1 MSPNDLTQHLAL
13 SYSPSNTVRLILYN
27 RIPLHVGSIMK
38 KVFSI
43 TLVLGALAACQPQAP
58 SLDILGPVPELGHG
72 LMQGYLHGEPPL
84 NSAAFVPPP
93 PSEGSARQQADDAAS
108 EALRSLEGSARWDQ
122 AAIDANLH
130 FPAATSIF
138 SCALGTTVSETQTP
152 ALYRLLQR
160 SLTDLGLATY
170 PAKKAH
176 QRPRPFLIN
185 GEAICTPDERELLE
199 TDGSYPSGHSAIGWG
214 WALILSQLVPEK
226 AEALLA
232 RGRDYARSR
241 MVCNV
246 HWLSDTEAGMAVGA
260 AAFARLQN
268 NALFQATMAAARREL
283 NQANL
288 ERPDTAKCDAE
299 ASALASLQ

>member
-1 MSPNDLTQHLAL
+1 
-13 SYSPSNTVRLILYN
+13 
-27 RIPLHVGSIMK
+27 MK
-38 KVFSI
+38 KLFSV
-43 TLVLGALAACQPQAP
+43 TLVLGTLAACQAQSP

-72 LMQGYLHGEPPL
+72 LMESYLHGEPPL

-93 PSEGSARQQADDAAS
+93 PAEGSAKQQADDAAS
-108 EALRSLEGSARWDQ
+108 EALRSLKGSARWDQ
-122 AAIDANLH
+122 ATIDANLH

-138 SCALGTTVSETQTP
+138 ACALGTTVSEARTP

-185 GEAICTPDERELLE
+185 GDAICTPDDRELLE

-214 WALILSQLVPEK
+214 WALILSQLAPK
-226 AEALLA
+226 RAEALLA
-232 RGRDYARSR
+232 RGRDYARGR

-246 HWLSDTEAGMAVGA
+246 HWMSDTEVGMAVGA

-268 NALFQATMAAARREL
+268 NELFQVTMAAARAEL
-283 NQANL
+283 SS
-288 ERPDTAKCDAE
+288 
-299 ASALASLQ
+299 ASASAPDADACEREAATLALSD

>member
-1 MSPNDLTQHLAL
+1 
-13 SYSPSNTVRLILYN
+13 
-27 RIPLHVGSIMK
+27 MK
-38 KVFSI
+38 KLFSI
-43 TLVLGALAACQPQAP
+43 TAVLVALAGCQPQAP
-58 SLDILGPVPELGHG
+58 SFDILGPVPELGHG
-72 LMQGYLHGEPPL
+72 LMEGYLHGEPPL

-93 PSEGSARQQADDAAS
+93 PSENSARQKADDAAS
-108 EALRSLEGSARWDQ
+108 EALLSLEGSARWEM
-122 AAIDANLH
+122 AARDADLH

-138 SCALGTTVSETQTP
+138 SCALGANVSEAETP

-185 GEAICTPDERELLE
+185 GEAICTPDDQELLE

-214 WALILSQLVPEK
+214 WALILSQLAPEK
-226 AEALLA
+226 AEPLLA

-246 HWLSDTEAGMAVGA
+246 HWMSDTEAGMAVGA

-268 NALFQATMAAARREL
+268 NELFQATMTAARAEL
-283 NQANL
+283 SSASVSA
-288 ERPDTAKCDAE
+288 PDPDACEQE
-299 ASALASLQ
+299 AATLALSN

>member
-1 MSPNDLTQHLAL
+1 
-13 SYSPSNTVRLILYN
+13 
-27 RIPLHVGSIMK
+27 MK
-38 KVFSI
+38 KLLSI
-43 TLVLGALAACQPQAP
+43 TLVFGALAACQPQPP

-72 LMQGYLHGEPPL
+72 LMEGYLQGEPPL

-122 AAIDANLH
+122 AARDADLH

-138 SCALGTTVSETQTP
+138 ACALGATVSEAQTP

-214 WALILSQLVPEK
+214 WALILSQLAPEK

-232 RGRDYARSR
+232 RGRAYARSR

-246 HWLSDTEAGMAVGA
+246 HWMSDTEAGMAVGA

-268 NALFQATMAAARREL
+268 NELFQATMAAARAEL
-283 NQANL
+283 SSASVSA
-288 ERPDTAKCDAE
+288 PDADACEQE
-299 ASALASLQ
+299 AATLALSD

>member
-1 MSPNDLTQHLAL
+1 MLLIQTFQLGG
-13 SYSPSNTVRLILYN
+13 SN
-27 RIPLHVGSIMK
+27 MK
-38 KVFSI
+38 KLFPI
-43 TLVLGALAACQPQAP
+43 TLVLGALAACQPQPP

-72 LMQGYLHGEPPL
+72 LMEGYLQGEPPL

-93 PSEGSARQQADDAAS
+93 PSEGSASQQADDAAS

-122 AAIDANLH
+122 AASDADLH

-138 SCALGTTVSETQTP
+138 ACALGANVSEAQTP

-185 GEAICTPDERELLE
+185 GEAICTPDDRELLE

-214 WALILSQLVPEK
+214 WALILSQLAPDK

-232 RGRDYARSR
+232 RGRAYARSR

-246 HWLSDTEAGMAVGA
+246 HWMSDTEAGMAVGA

-268 NALFQATMAAARREL
+268 NELFQATMAAARAEL
-283 NQANL
+283 SSASVSAPD
-288 ERPDTAKCDAE
+288 PDTCEQEVATL
-299 ASALASLQ
+299 ALSD

>member
-1 MSPNDLTQHLAL
+1 MLCIEAFQLGG
-13 SYSPSNTVRLILYN
+13 SN
-27 RIPLHVGSIMK
+27 MK
-38 KVFSI
+38 KLFSV
-43 TLVLGALAACQPQAP
+43 TLVLGALAACQPQPP
-58 SLDILGPVPELGHG
+58 SLDILGPVPELDHG
-72 LMQGYLHGEPPL
+72 LMEGYLQGEPPL

-122 AAIDANLH
+122 AARDADLH

-138 SCALGTTVSETQTP
+138 SCALGATVSEAQTP

-185 GEAICTPDERELLE
+185 GEAICTPDDRELLE

-214 WALILSQLVPEK
+214 WALILSQLAPEK

-246 HWLSDTEAGMAVGA
+246 HWMSDTEAGMAVGA

-268 NALFQATMAAARREL
+268 NELFQATMAAARAEL
-283 NQANL
+283 SSASVSV
-288 ERPDTAKCDAE
+288 PDADACEQE
-299 ASALASLQ
+299 AATLALSG

>member
-1 MSPNDLTQHLAL
+1 MRKP
-13 SYSPSNTVRLILYN
+13 
-27 RIPLHVGSIMK
+27 
-38 KVFSI
+38 FSVA
-43 TLVLGALAACQPQAP
+43 LVLGTLAACQPQAP
-58 SLDILGPVPELGHG
+58 SLDIFAPVPELGHQ

-84 NSAAFVPPP
+84 DSAAFVPPP
-93 PSEGSARQQADDAAS
+93 PSEGSARQEADDAAS
-108 EALRSLEGSARWDQ
+108 EALRRLEGSARWDQ
-122 AAIDANLH
+122 ATMDADLH

-138 SCALGTTVSETQTP
+138 ACALGTTISEAQTP
-152 ALYRLLQR
+152 ALYRLLKR

-185 GEAICTPDERELLE
+185 GGAICTPEERELLE

-214 WALILSQLVPEK
+214 WALILSQLAPER
-226 AEALLA
+226 AEALLS

-246 HWLSDTEAGMAVGA
+246 HWMSDTEAGMAVGA

-268 NALFQATMAAARREL
+268 NELFQATMAAARAEL
-283 NQANL
+283 SSAAGSA
-288 ERPDTAKCDAE
+288 PDADACEQE
-299 ASALASLQ
+299 AATLALSD